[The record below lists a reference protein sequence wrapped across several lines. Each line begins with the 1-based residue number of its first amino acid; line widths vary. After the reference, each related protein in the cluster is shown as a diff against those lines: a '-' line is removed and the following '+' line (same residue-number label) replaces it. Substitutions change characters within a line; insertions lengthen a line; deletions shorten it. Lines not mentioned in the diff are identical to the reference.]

1 MFGIKGAFEAYSRY
15 MKFPKPKHIE
25 VAVLDKIRPEG
36 SYEDIVRKAEKII
49 KEYVEN

>member
-1 MFGIKGAFEAYSRY
+1 

-25 VAVLDKIRPEG
+25 VAVLEKIKPEG